1 MPGYSQLK
9 KLSEDVLQLGDEPR
23 LRAERGEKVLPV
35 TIPDT
40 VQDIDDSDDFVMGM
54 PDPDETALPA
64 DDEPAIDTDAIL
76 SEMAAAGRDE
86 AGSSIPDVDS
96 LLGDFS
102 DSGDIDLSA
111 FESAEPAATAAPES
125 VADMSLDDLLRP
137 HNQEAVSDGISG
149 TSYKGFG
156 RNSAEENVPV
166 PEPAT
171 DSPDI
176 NSIPAEMQA
185 EADGIDLPAADDTPA
200 GIPDE
205 PAPLADNEV
214 GELEAFEQDEV
225 SPAVENGAAVSD
237 SFSIDELPDL
247 SDDMFTVEEQMPVA
261 GEPSFLETEPV
272 QKNIPENT
280 YDLSDLPDG
289 RNGLLPPDMTFD
301 EIENFR
307 YEAPVVEAAPEKA
320 QVSRTED
327 GADEPQ
333 KQKSVS
339 NPDVFDPD
347 SIINGLEE
355 VDDIPAA
362 REDAIPMT
370 EMNDDGSFSGTS
382 AAVNAPVEEED
393 SFNLDDIPE
402 MEFSDVPAA
411 ADVPENSAENLAE
424 EITDPDFAYSGA
436 PIDLNLDLPEE
447 YSEVP
452 PEVSGKLN
460 DIDGTIEPEPAEDI
474 PEMGDIPEM
483 NDIPENGSAADD
495 IFNISPDDDPYAGA
509 DMSSMFNTD
518 GPDGESFEM
527 TVPEDDGAGPAD
539 DSFSEPAA
547 SDDFKMDDITGMDF
561 GGDSG
566 DNDIFNIS
574 PEDDP
579 SGSAASGDFNMNDI
593 AGMNL
598 DGGSG
603 DDMFNI
609 SPEDDPFNGATVPLP
624 DSDMDLAGFDDPHP
638 AAEPPA
644 DSDASDSGSIE
655 DFTVPDT
662 DTKLAG
668 GNDDFELDAGGSG
681 DMDFEIPGFSDA
693 DADPFGKNG
702 KINLPTPDFS
712 GGLAGDGKP
721 KNTLTE
727 KEYDQFKKNLAGY
740 PLNVRIA
747 VEDMIAKNEF
757 TDDVVFEVIEKILK
771 KVTARQLANHLEKML
786 DVSIAVPRDFERRS
800 AAEYEA
806 YKQSFQYQLKNR
818 ILPTVFMGLLALIL
832 LSCIGYLSN
841 LFIIRP
847 VQAENLYKQGYTLLE
862 NDEYPQSEIKFNEA
876 LEKKAKKKWFF
887 TYARGYREHKQY
899 DRAEKMYKNILWR
912 YDHDKQAGLEYVR
925 MEMED
930 LANYEYAEQLMKREV
945 LDYHVNDPDAILL
958 LGDVY
963 LEWATEKDP
972 EKYAF
977 EQYSALINLYGQ
989 NDLYLAR
996 MLRYN
1001 IRTDK
1006 LRDVLQLKETFY
1018 PREKSLSAEDWT
1030 EFSGYL
1036 MDKLYGNLPAQ
1047 QEYLREKI
1055 EDVHD
1060 MLSIAIKADPSNPVA
1075 CYNLARYFV
1084 ESGSHMK
1091 SQSALKDTVRLFDA
1105 TKEIKRRDVYKQ
1117 LDAYRLLGESYVYDK
1132 EYILAQET
1140 FSKGLDLF
1148 ERKKHSG
1155 GFEGDANVGKMY
1167 ADLGDIDYFIS
1178 GDYDNALRS
1187 YYSSV
1192 ENKNDTPSIR
1202 YRLGYLNYGRHN
1214 FDEALSNFIKTQSKK
1229 DNDLHLLLAMG
1240 NTLSL
1245 KNDNYAAQ
1253 GYYQRLL
1260 NYLDVQRAKYGI
1272 VLPQIDE
1279 DASDIVDVY
1288 MKSSN
1293 NLGVSLYRLARQ
1305 TGDSSL
1311 NASSIVRFQDAI
1323 RYWDALTRNQ
1333 TTMVRLPGSNLAEQ
1347 NLQYAIH
1354 PVPEYEPAIYTDIPR
1369 ILYGEKG
1376 LEQ

>member
-1 MPGYSQLK
+1 
-9 KLSEDVLQLGDEPR
+9 
-23 LRAERGEKVLPV
+23 
-35 TIPDT
+35 
-40 VQDIDDSDDFVMGM
+40 
-54 PDPDETALPA
+54 
-64 DDEPAIDTDAIL
+64 
-76 SEMAAAGRDE
+76 
-86 AGSSIPDVDS
+86 
-96 LLGDFS
+96 
-102 DSGDIDLSA
+102 
-111 FESAEPAATAAPES
+111 
-125 VADMSLDDLLRP
+125 
-137 HNQEAVSDGISG
+137 
-149 TSYKGFG
+149 
-156 RNSAEENVPV
+156 
-166 PEPAT
+166 
-171 DSPDI
+171 
-176 NSIPAEMQA
+176 
-185 EADGIDLPAADDTPA
+185 
-200 GIPDE
+200 
-205 PAPLADNEV
+205 
-214 GELEAFEQDEV
+214 
-225 SPAVENGAAVSD
+225 
-237 SFSIDELPDL
+237 
-247 SDDMFTVEEQMPVA
+247 
-261 GEPSFLETEPV
+261 
-272 QKNIPENT
+272 
-280 YDLSDLPDG
+280 
-289 RNGLLPPDMTFD
+289 
-301 EIENFR
+301 
-307 YEAPVVEAAPEKA
+307 
-320 QVSRTED
+320 
-327 GADEPQ
+327 
-333 KQKSVS
+333 
-339 NPDVFDPD
+339 
-347 SIINGLEE
+347 
-355 VDDIPAA
+355 
-362 REDAIPMT
+362 
-370 EMNDDGSFSGTS
+370 
-382 AAVNAPVEEED
+382 
-393 SFNLDDIPE
+393 
-402 MEFSDVPAA
+402 
-411 ADVPENSAENLAE
+411 
-424 EITDPDFAYSGA
+424 
-436 PIDLNLDLPEE
+436 
-447 YSEVP
+447 
-452 PEVSGKLN
+452 
-460 DIDGTIEPEPAEDI
+460 
-474 PEMGDIPEM
+474 
-483 NDIPENGSAADD
+483 
-495 IFNISPDDDPYAGA
+495 
-509 DMSSMFNTD
+509 
-518 GPDGESFEM
+518 
-527 TVPEDDGAGPAD
+527 
-539 DSFSEPAA
+539 
-547 SDDFKMDDITGMDF
+547 
-561 GGDSG
+561 
-566 DNDIFNIS
+566 
-574 PEDDP
+574 
-579 SGSAASGDFNMNDI
+579 
-593 AGMNL
+593 
-598 DGGSG
+598 
-603 DDMFNI
+603 
-609 SPEDDPFNGATVPLP
+609 
-624 DSDMDLAGFDDPHP
+624 
-638 AAEPPA
+638 
-644 DSDASDSGSIE
+644 
-655 DFTVPDT
+655 
-662 DTKLAG
+662 
-668 GNDDFELDAGGSG
+668 
-681 DMDFEIPGFSDA
+681 
-693 DADPFGKNG
+693 
-702 KINLPTPDFS
+702 
-712 GGLAGDGKP
+712 
-721 KNTLTE
+721 
-727 KEYDQFKKNLAGY
+727 
-740 PLNVRIA
+740 
-747 VEDMIAKNEF
+747 
-757 TDDVVFEVIEKILK
+757 
-771 KVTARQLANHLEKML
+771 
-786 DVSIAVPRDFERRS
+786 
-800 AAEYEA
+800 
-806 YKQSFQYQLKNR
+806 
-818 ILPTVFMGLLALIL
+818 
-832 LSCIGYLSN
+832 
-841 LFIIRP
+841 
-847 VQAENLYKQGYTLLE
+847 
-862 NDEYPQSEIKFNEA
+862 
-876 LEKKAKKKWFF
+876 
-887 TYARGYREHKQY
+887 
-899 DRAEKMYKNILWR
+899 MYKNILWR

-972 EKYAF
+972 EKYENAF